1 MAKLDYY
8 GHSTFGLTTDDGTRI
23 VIDPFFA
30 DNPWTDV
37 DPADVEADF
46 IFCTHGHFDHF
57 VDAIPIAK
65 ATGATLVGTFEL
77 VEYVQSQGVENA
89 HPMHIGGGWDFPFGR
104 VKMTVAL
111 HGGMVHGEG
120 AEGFTTNPAG
130 LLFDLGPGKRLYHAG
145 DTALT
150 MDMQLLK
157 GKVDVALLPIGDNF
171 TMGPEDAAIAVDF
184 IEPSVVIPIHYAT
197 WPYIEQDP
205 ERFRALVGDHPT
217 VEILEHGKGSY
228 EF

>member
-1 MAKLDYY
+1 MATLDYY
-8 GHSTFGLTTDDGTRI
+8 GHATFGLTTDDGTRVI
-23 VIDPFFA
+23 IDPFFG
-30 DNPWTDV
+30 DNPWTEV
-37 DPADVEADF
+37 DPSEVEADF

-57 VDAIPIAK
+57 TDAIAIAK
-65 ATGATLVGTFEL
+65 NTGATFAGTFEL

-104 VKMTVAL
+104 VKMTVAV
-111 HGGMVHGEG
+111 HGGRVYGEG

-157 GKVDVALLPIGDNF
+157 GKVDVALLPMGDNF
-171 TMGPEDAAIAVDF
+171 TMGPEDAVTAIEF
-184 IEPSVVIPIHYAT
+184 IEPSVVIPIHYNT
-197 WPYIEQDP
+197 WPYIEQDV
-205 ERFRALVGDHPT
+205 EAFRALVGDRAL
-217 VEILEHGKGSY
+217 VEIVDPGKGSY

>member
-1 MAKLDYY
+1 MAKLDYH
-8 GHSTFGLTTDDGTRI
+8 GHSTFTLTTDDGTRI
-23 VIDPFFA
+23 VIDPFF
-30 DNPWTDV
+30 DGNPWTEIQA
-37 DPADVEADF
+37 ADVEADF
-46 IFCTHGHFDHF
+46 IFCTHGHEDHF
-57 VDAIPIAK
+57 ADAIPIAR
-65 ATGATLVGTFEL
+65 ATGATLVGSFEL
-77 VEYVQSQGVENA
+77 VSYVQSQGIENA

-104 VKMTVAL
+104 VKMTIAH
-111 HGGMVHGEG
+111 HGGMIHGEG

-171 TMGPEDAAIAVDF
+171 TMGPEDAVTAIEF
-184 IEPSVVIPIHYAT
+184 IGPSVVIPIHYNT
-197 WPYIEQDP
+197 WPYIDQNAEDV
-205 ERFRALVGDHPT
+205 RTLVGDRAI
-217 VEILEHGKGSY
+217 VEVVEPGRGSY

>member
-1 MAKLDYY
+1 MAKLDYH
-8 GHSTFGLTTDDGTRI
+8 GHSTFSLTTDDGTRI
-23 VIDPFFA
+23 VIDPFFE

-37 DPADVEADF
+37 DPADVKADF

-65 ATGATLVGTFEL
+65 ATGATLVGTFEV
-77 VEYVQSQGVENA
+77 VEYAQSQGVENA

-104 VKMTVAL
+104 VKMTIAL
-111 HGGMVHGEG
+111 HGGMVHGDG
-120 AEGFTTNPAG
+120 AQGFTTNPAG
-130 LLFDLGPGKRLYHAG
+130 LLFDFGPGKRLYHAG
-145 DTALT
+145 DTGLT

-171 TMGPEDAAIAVDF
+171 TMGPEDAAIAVEF
-184 IEPSVVIPIHYAT
+184 IEPAVVIPIHYGT

-205 ERFRALVGDHPT
+205 ERFRALVRDRAR
-217 VEILEHGKGSY
+217 VEILEQGKGSY